1 MTRDYRP
8 TIMGLTKINTSIA
21 PWLTVK
27 DSEKAAEFY
36 KSAFDAIE
44 TYRLDIPGEP
54 ILRLSING
62 AEFWI
67 GGDSQRT
74 DAGNL
79 GGGTVRMILSVPDPD
94 TVFAK
99 ALSAGATEIFAVN
112 EDHGWR
118 VGRIAD
124 PLGLHWEIGCPLE

>member
-1 MTRDYRP
+1 
-8 TIMGLTKINTSIA
+8 MGIAEIKTSIT
-21 PWLTVK
+21 PWLTVQ
-27 DSEKAAEFY
+27 DSEKAAGFY
-36 KSAFDAIE
+36 KSAFAAIE

-67 GGDSQRT
+67 GGDSQGT
-74 DAGNL
+74 DTGNL

-99 ALSAGATEIFAVN
+99 ALVAGATEVFPVH

-118 VGRIAD
+118 IGRITD
-124 PLGLHWEIGCPLE
+124 PFGLHWEIGCPLE

>member
-1 MTRDYRP
+1 
-8 TIMGLTKINTSIA
+8 MGLAKINTSIA
-21 PWLTVK
+21 PWLTVQ
-27 DSEKAAEFY
+27 DSEKAVGFY

-67 GGDSQRT
+67 GGDSQRK
-74 DAGNL
+74 DAVNL
-79 GGGTVRMILSVPDPD
+79 GGGTIRMILSVPDPD
-94 TVFAK
+94 AVFAK
-99 ALSAGATEIFAVN
+99 ALSAGVAVH

-118 VGRIAD
+118 IGRIAD
-124 PLGLHWEIGCPLE
+124 PFGLHWEIGCLLE

>member
-8 TIMGLTKINTSIA
+8 TIMGLAKINTSIA
-21 PWLTVK
+21 PWLTVQ
-27 DSEKAAEFY
+27 DSEKAAAFY

-67 GGDSQRT
+67 GGNSQCT
-74 DAGNL
+74 GVANL
-79 GGGTVRMILSVPDPD
+79 GGDSVRMILSVPDPD

-124 PLGLHWEIGCPLE
+124 PFGLHWEIGCPLE

>member
-1 MTRDYRP
+1 
-8 TIMGLTKINTSIA
+8 MGLTKINTSIA

-124 PLGLHWEIGCPLE
+124 PFGLHCEIGCPLE

>member
-124 PLGLHWEIGCPLE
+124 PFGLHWEIGCPLE